1 MPGVPKTMRAAAIDR
16 FGGPEELKI
25 HILPVPE
32 IGPKELHI
40 AVHTAGAAS
49 WDAEMRAGWWPEG
62 KPEFPLVLGTDG
74 SGTVAR
80 VGAQVR
86 GFKLQDEVY
95 AYSFANP
102 KGGFYAEFVAVPAAN
117 VGHRPSRLNLEES
130 GAIGATGLTALQGVE
145 RLGFRKRDPAV
156 IVGASGGVGTI
167 AVQLAR
173 WMGAHVLALASG
185 KDGVRLVNEL
195 VGLNVSIDGKHGDVA
210 DQIDR
215 FAPDGVAAVLAFAGG
230 EPLDACVDR
239 VRPGGRVVHPNG
251 VEPAPKRRTGVEII
265 TYDAE
270 AGPDHFKR
278 LNDAIE
284 GSRLKVAI
292 SAAFPLDQAAKAHQ
306 RLGSGH
312 VIGKIVLN
320 VRPAART
327 E

>member
-16 FGGPEELKI
+16 FGGPEELTL
-25 HILPVPE
+25 HTLPVPG
-32 IGPKELHI
+32 IGPKELLI

-62 KPEFPLVLGTDG
+62 KPEFPLVLGSDG

-80 VGAQVR
+80 VGGQVR
-86 GFKLQDEVY
+86 GFKMQDEVY
-95 AYSFANP
+95 AYSFPNP
-102 KGGFYAEFVAVPAAN
+102 KGGFYAEFVAVAAAN

-130 GAIGATGLTALQGVE
+130 GAIGTTGLTALQGVE
-145 RLGFRKRDPAV
+145 RLGFRKRDPVV

-173 WMGAHVLALASG
+173 WMGAHILAVASG
-185 KDGVRLVNEL
+185 RDGVRLVNEL
-195 VGLNVSIDGKHGDVA
+195 VGLNASIDGKHEDVA
-210 DQIDR
+210 EQVGS
-215 FAPDGVAAVLAFAGG
+215 FAPDGIAAVLAFAGG
-230 EPLDACVDR
+230 EALDACVDR

-251 VEPAPKRRTGVEII
+251 VEPAPKRRSGVEII

-278 LNDAIE
+278 LNDAIDA
-284 GSRLKVAI
+284 SRLKVAI
-292 SAAFPLDQAAKAHQ
+292 SAAFPLEEAAKAQ
-306 RLGSGH
+306 RLASGH
-312 VIGKIVLN
+312 VIGKIVLH

-327 E
+327 R